1 MASIFYTSEKHFISN
16 FFTVVSKND
25 DTAGHTWVS
34 EDVRSTRMHKMF
46 MRGHLIPKIKMAA
59 TEIISQNNKN
69 VDFPFNIVTKM
80 YENAFICTESTLV
93 TTLT

>member
-1 MASIFYTSEKHFISN
+1 
-16 FFTVVSKND
+16 
-25 DTAGHTWVS
+25 
-34 EDVRSTRMHKMF
+34 